1 MKKTRR
7 QFLKKTGLAAGIIIN
22 PFKNIYPITKKVIYK
37 NPIVGHGDFKYK
49 VDRNWGV
56 QDPSKFPVNDC
67 HEMVLDK
74 KNRIFMTNEPAFLP
88 YKSTPG
94 SKMSET
100 YPN

>member
-56 QDPSKFPVNDC
+56 
-67 HEMVLDK
+67 
-74 KNRIFMTNEPAFLP
+74 
-88 YKSTPG
+88 
-94 SKMSET
+94 
-100 YPN
+100 